1 MLNAAAKSPWVITG
15 SAEPTS
21 STLVVVVLLGALTL
35 VLGLVRLLRRVLG
48 LLTRVL
54 LSAGAA
60 LMGLASVLAGCTVL
74 TTLVL
79 VYIR

>member
-1 MLNAAAKSPWVITG
+1 MA
-15 SAEPTS
+15 
-21 STLVVVVLLGALTL
+21 L
-35 VLGLVRLLRRVLG
+35 VLGLARLLRRVLG

-60 LMGLASVLAGCTVL
+60 MTGLAAVLAGCTVL

-79 VYIR
+79 VYVR